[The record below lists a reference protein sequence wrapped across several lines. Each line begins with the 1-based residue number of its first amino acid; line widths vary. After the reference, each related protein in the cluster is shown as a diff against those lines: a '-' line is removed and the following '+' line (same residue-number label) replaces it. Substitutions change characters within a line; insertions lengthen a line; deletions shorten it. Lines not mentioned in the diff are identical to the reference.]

1 MSTKLVSKTEKI
13 KNLVKQLEIKHFA
26 IIMDGNRRWAK
37 QKMLPSVAGHNE
49 GVKALKKTVQAA
61 SDFGIKYI
69 TVYAFS
75 TENWGRKKEE
85 VDFLMFLL
93 KETIRNETKEFNE
106 KGVRIR
112 ILGDLSPLSE
122 DLVQVLK
129 NAEETT
135 KDNRKIN
142 LQIAINYGARNEIT
156 NAVRKIAQ
164 ETKAGNL
171 NPEEITEETVSKY
184 LYTSEVP
191 DPDLLIRTGGENRI
205 SNYLLWQ
212 IAYTEL
218 YITEKFWPEFGEEEL
233 TKAVE
238 EFACRQRRFGRD

>member
-1 MSTKLVSKTEKI
+1 MTEKPQHI
-13 KNLVKQLEIKHFA
+13 A

-37 QKMLPSVAGHNE
+37 HKNLPSVAGHNE
-49 GVKALKKTVQAA
+49 GVKALKRTVQAA
-61 SDFGIKYI
+61 SDLGIKYL

-93 KETIRNETKEFNE
+93 KETIKNETRAFNE

-112 ILGDLSPLSE
+112 ILGDLTPLNK
-122 DLVQVLK
+122 DLVDVLQ
-129 NAEETT
+129 NAEKVTQNNE
-135 KDNRKIN
+135 NIN

-156 NAVRKIAQ
+156 YAVKNIVSDV
-164 ETKAGNL
+164 KSGKL
-171 NPEEITEETVSKY
+171 DTENIDEKLISSY
-184 LYTSEVP
+184 LYTSEIP
-191 DPDLLIRTGGENRI
+191 DPDLLIRTSGENRI

-218 YITEKFWPEFGEEEL
+218 YITETFWPEFGKEEVE
-233 TKAVE
+233 KAIQ
-238 EFACRQRRFGRD
+238 EFARRQRRFGKD